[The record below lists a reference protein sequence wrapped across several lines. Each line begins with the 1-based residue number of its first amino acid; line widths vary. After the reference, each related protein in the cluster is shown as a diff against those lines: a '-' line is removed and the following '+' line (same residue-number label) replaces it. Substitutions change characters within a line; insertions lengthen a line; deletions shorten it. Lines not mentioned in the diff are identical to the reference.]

1 MRQGQEHGLVAT
13 SGRLHREWGPR
24 RQLGVVL
31 HRRQVREVVPT
42 KHALGYAKAVPQT
55 RIIEKAKTEPRMAKS
70 REAGRSRR
78 ARYGRF
84 SANWLLCLLGLV
96 LVTGNPLALAQDV
109 LEAPEEVDTSSLI
122 IADIRKPVYVDEE
135 GNFVEADTDK
145 YSETFV
151 PACSQVCA

>member
-1 MRQGQEHGLVAT
+1 
-13 SGRLHREWGPR
+13 
-24 RQLGVVL
+24 
-31 HRRQVREVVPT
+31 
-42 KHALGYAKAVPQT
+42 
-55 RIIEKAKTEPRMAKS
+55 MAKS
-70 REAGRSRR
+70 RGAGRSRR

-96 LVTGNPLALAQDV
+96 LVTGSPLALAQDV

-151 PACSQVCA
+151 PACSQVCAKLPGGATSSSSAVKCGAIAACAPRAGGKRCGKKATWLTRTGVLRVAWAAWRAEQI